1 MPKTLFGSFER
12 GEIEAL
18 GLSKTEDCRR
28 SHVKPGTIR
37 LTLLVAATMLA
48 PAVIVAQVHPHYANA
63 RTYIRTAQMLMR
75 VPAQSNVQLTL
86 KPADDEL
93 DAAVKEI
100 DHAGMVDRKHMVD
113 RPAIKENMEDVD
125 RFSSI
130 VTLLH
135 TARNEIQEEA
145 DNTQA
150 AWRSSTLK
158 HINAALESVHK
169 AAIAARLDRQID
181 EF

>member
-1 MPKTLFGSFER
+1 
-12 GEIEAL
+12 
-18 GLSKTEDCRR
+18 
-28 SHVKPGTIR
+28 
-37 LTLLVAATMLA
+37 
-48 PAVIVAQVHPHYANA
+48 
-63 RTYIRTAQMLMR
+63 MLMR